1 MERNCRQMLTP
12 VRRAKQAGAAH
23 QLHKLRE
30 QTGDGRG
37 ADPSLLPGTPTRFN
51 SSTQL
56 LARLELKYPQE
67 PTGAPAKAS
76 LLGTKERSSRCVGF
90 HPNKGKGKREEELKS
105 QQSRRE
111 KGQRSPSRQGNW
123 SRFAMPLTLSEAPA
137 PPARETTR
145 TNKAEPLDSSGGE
158 WSVAAGWGARGY
170 NTNTEED

>member
-1 MERNCRQMLTP
+1 MLTP

-23 QLHKLRE
+23 QLHKLLK

-111 KGQRSPSRQGNW
+111 KGRGNW
-123 SRFAMPLTLSEAPA
+123 SRFAMPLTLSEVPA
-137 PPARETTR
+137 PLARETTR